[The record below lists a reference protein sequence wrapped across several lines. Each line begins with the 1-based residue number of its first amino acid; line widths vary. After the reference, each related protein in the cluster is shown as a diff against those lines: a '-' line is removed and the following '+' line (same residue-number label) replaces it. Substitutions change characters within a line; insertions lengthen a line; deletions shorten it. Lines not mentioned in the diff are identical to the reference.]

1 MGVCHILCT
10 SVPFAYYFSLCE
22 LSLGFSLVGL
32 LLGAEPVSFSSS
44 V

>member
-1 MGVCHILCT
+1 MGVCHLLCT

-32 LLGAEPVSFSSS
+32 PLGAEPVSFWSS